1 MLTNKMYIDPP
12 SGWQYGFPKQWD
24 GKQDWDT
31 MLREANYPERD
42 IAFAKAHMRIIY
54 PVDKEP
60 ND

>member
-1 MLTNKMYIDPP
+1 MYIDPP

-31 MLREANYPERD
+31 MLREANYPEND
-42 IAFAKAHMRIIY
+42 IAFAKKHMRIIY